1 MSAPSFEFNDPQAI
15 GVGAIGDPGERVFYL
30 QARAADQVIS
40 FKVEKHQVAQL
51 SAWLVGELAGMERSD
66 EDAPPA
72 ILYEPVEPVWTV
84 GPIGVAYD
92 AETDRFVIE
101 ATELLSEDADEDPA
115 VARIRITKAQAT
127 ALAIHGMAAVSA
139 GRPPCPFCE
148 LPLDDQHICP
158 RSNGKRPR
166 P

>member
-1 MSAPSFEFNDPQAI
+1 MTAPSFDFEDPLGI
-15 GVGAIGDPGERVFYL
+15 GVGAVGEPGSRVFYL
-30 QARAADQVIS
+30 QARLEDETVS

-51 SAWLVGELAGMERSD
+51 CAWLVGELSGMERAETDS
-66 EDAPPA
+66 PPA
-72 ILYEPVEPVWTV
+72 VLHEPIEPVWTV

-92 AETDRFVIE
+92 PSTDRFVIE
-101 ATELLSEDADEDPA
+101 ATELLTEDAEDDPA
-115 VARIRITKAQAT
+115 VARISITKPQAV

-139 GRPPCPFCE
+139 GRPACPFCE
-148 LPLDDQHICP
+148 LPLDDNHICP